1 MIRGKCHYRKPDPLL
16 LLAAAVAL
24 GVVMTTAAIAGEPF
38 SFFPQTDM
46 IYQASPQ
53 DKGGYRLARLGHA
66 GGGLSVS
73 LTPPREL
80 QQGSPASGGSAEDL
94 GKLSDIFFVLHF
106 PW

>member
-1 MIRGKCHYRKPDPLL
+1 MNRGKCHYRKPDPLL

-24 GVVMTTAAIAGEPF
+24 GVVMTTAAIAGEPI
-38 SFFPQTDM
+38 SFFPQTDTT
-46 IYQASPQ
+46 YQASPQ
-53 DKGGYRLARLGHA
+53 DKGGYTLARLGHA

-80 QQGSPASGGSAEDL
+80 QQGSLASGGSAVEMA
-94 GKLSDIFFVLHF
+94 KLSDIFFVLRF

>member
-16 LLAAAVAL
+16 LLAAAVVL
-24 GVVMTTAAIAGEPF
+24 GVVMTTAAIAGEAI
-38 SFFPQTDM
+38 SFFPQTNT

-53 DKGGYRLARLGHA
+53 DKGGYALASIGHA
-66 GGGLSVS
+66 GGGLSVT

-80 QQGSPASGGSAEDL
+80 QQTSLASGGSAEEM
-94 GKLSDIFFVLHF
+94 GKLTDIFFVLHF